1 MDSVPNGTLTKCRDG
16 DRSRISFKPNDFQN
30 WTHWLAKCHGLRAI
44 TYIDIALGG
53 IDMRNCTFATVTDS
67 QLVDA
72 ARRGNLNAFDEL
84 ISRHRKQCVNMA
96 ASMLRDIGEAEEEAQ
111 NACWKAFSHLD
122 QFHGDSEFS
131 SWLFRILKNQCL
143 MVIRRRRGVQ
153 LLHMDHRRPEDGNEP
168 MQLSASELSPED
180 EVSGREVIHVLRAEI
195 NCMPRLLRNVL
206 LLRDVERQ
214 PMPEIAGR
222 LGITVTAA
230 KSRLLRARLELRK
243 RMKGHCG
250 RSGFG
255 SLLTNGSHTWSRAVR

>member
-1 MDSVPNGTLTKCRDG
+1 VPNGAIAGYDHADG
-16 DRSRISFKPNDFQN
+16 SRILFILKGFLN
-30 WTHWLAKCHGLRAI
+30 WIHWSAKCPSLGEF
-44 TYIDIALGG
+44 YIQLFFWGM
-53 IDMRNCTFATVTDS
+53 DMQNCTERITTVTDS

-72 ARRGNLNAFDEL
+72 ARRGNRNAFDEL
-84 ISRHRKQCVNMA
+84 IGRHRKQCVSMA
-96 ASMLRDIGEAEEEAQ
+96 ASMLRDTGEAEEEAQ
-111 NACWKAFSHLD
+111 NACWKAFAHLD

-153 LLHMDHRRPEDGNEP
+153 LLHMDDRRPDDGSEP
-168 MQLSASELSPED
+168 MQLSSHELSPED
-180 EVSGREVIHVLRAEI
+180 EVSGREVIHVLRMEI

-230 KSRLLRARLELRK
+230 KSRLLRARLELRQ

-255 SLLTNGSHTWSRAVR
+255 SLLTNGSRGWSTKVR